1 MGLIDFNNFSL
12 SFGDKV
18 IFQNTNFVVNKFDK
32 MGIVGINGAG
42 KSTLLKMLTGQIL
55 YDNGS
60 LVINPNIKIGYLDQ
74 HALIDSEKTV
84 MEYLQ
89 ESFASLYEA
98 DKKLISLYEK
108 MGSATTDDE
117 IILITNQ
124 TEKIMQMLEVNGF
137 YAIDGKIRRVADGL
151 GVTDFGLDTL
161 VKTLSGGQRAKVR
174 LCKLL
179 LEKPDVILLDEPTNF
194 LDVEHIEW
202 LEDYIVNTEGTF
214 IVISHDEKFLAK
226 ITTCICDIDDKT
238 VTRYNENFEKY
249 VLDKKL
255 RKEQQQNSF
264 KSQQKKI
271 EDMTKLID
279 RFRYKATKASMV
291 QSRIKVLDKMEKI
304 EPPSSHSK
312 PNFLFSYKPLGSK
325 ILLQVS
331 NLKIGYNGVPLLK
344 KSINIELEKGE
355 KLAITGFNGI
365 GKSTFL
371 KTLAGVI
378 PAISGEFKYATN
390 VVLGIYEQ
398 DNIFEDDSMT
408 PVQYILSEYPKLT
421 ETEARS
427 NLARCGLKSK
437 EVNEPLKSLS
447 GGEQGKVKI
456 CKLMLHPCNIIF
468 LDEPTNHLDHN
479 AVEQLSVAIKE
490 FGGTI
495 LFVSHDKNF
504 VSQNADKVL
513 LMEDLLN

>member
-1 MGLIDFNNFSL
+1 MGLIDFNDFSL
-12 SFGDKV
+12 SFGDKI
-18 IFQNTNFVVNKFDK
+18 IFQNANFVVNKFDK
-32 MGIVGINGAG
+32 MGVVGVNGAG
-42 KSTLLKMLTGQIL
+42 KSTLFRLLTGQIL
-55 YDNGS
+55 YDKGS
-60 LVINPNIKIGYLDQ
+60 LNINPNVKLGYLDQ
-74 HALIDSEKTV
+74 HALIDSDKTV

-98 DKKLISLYEK
+98 DKKLIELYEK
-108 MGSATTDDE
+108 MGYATSDSE
-117 IILITNQ
+117 ILSLTTQ
-124 TEKIMQMLEVNGF
+124 TEKIMQLLESNGF
-137 YAIDGKIRRVADGL
+137 YALDGKIRRVADGL
-151 GVTDFGLDTL
+151 GVSQFGLDTP

-202 LEDYIVNTEGTF
+202 LENYIINTEGTF
-214 IVISHDEKFLAK
+214 VVISHDEKFLAK
-226 ITTCICDIDDKT
+226 ISTCICDIDEKT
-238 VTRYNENFEKY
+238 ITRYNQNFEKF
-249 VLDKKL
+249 VFEKAQ
-255 RKEQQQNSF
+255 RKQLQQNAF
-264 KSQQKKI
+264 NRQQKKI
-271 EDMTKLID
+271 ESMTKLID

-291 QSRIKVLDKMEKI
+291 QSRIKTLDKMEKI
-304 EPPSSHSK
+304 EPPTVHSK

-325 ILLQVS
+325 ILLRVF
-331 NLKIGYNGVPLLK
+331 NLQIGYNSVPLLK
-344 KSINIELEKGE
+344 KNINITLEKGE

-378 PAISGEFKYATN
+378 PAISGEFEFATN

-398 DNIFEDDSMT
+398 DNIFQDDNMT
-408 PVQYILSEYPKLT
+408 PVQFILSEYPKLT
-421 ETEARS
+421 ETQARS
-427 NLARCGLKSK
+427 SLARCGLKSK

-456 CKLMLHPCNIIF
+456 CKLMLHPCNILF

-479 AVEQLSVAIKE
+479 AIEQLSVAIKK
-490 FGGTI
+490 FDGTV

-504 VSQNADKVL
+504 VKQNADKIISF
-513 LMEDLLN
+513 EDLLK